1 MIYVILGFLMMKQMT
16 KYDIKSV
23 LSREISPFY
32 ASSYGSI
39 NSAIKKLLEL
49 NYIDF
54 TETVTNGRHK
64 KIYFLL
70 SEGEAAFI
78 HWLKKEIVIGKQKDD
93 LSLKL
98 FFYGFL
104 PIEERI
110 QRLETYY
117 VTQQNNF
124 QEYTTYYEEAS
135 KVNYPKEVADIASCQ
150 IMTLDYATK
159 HLACDLE
166 WVASIIKSLKEE
178 VNDQCSK

>member
-1 MIYVILGFLMMKQMT
+1 MKQMT

-23 LSREISPFY
+23 LNREISPFY

-39 NSAIKKLLEL
+39 NNGIKKLLEL
-49 NYIDF
+49 NFIDF
-54 TETVTNGRHK
+54 TETITNGRHK
-64 KIYFLL
+64 KVYVILN
-70 SEGEAAFI
+70 EGEEAFI
-78 HWLKKEIVIGKQKDD
+78 NWLKEDIEIKKQKDD

-110 QRLETYY
+110 RLLENYY
-117 VTQQNNF
+117 VKQKKNYEEF
-124 QEYTTYYEEAS
+124 TTYYDEAS

-159 HLACDLE
+159 HLACNLE
-166 WVASIIKSLKEE
+166 WLETTIKDLKED
-178 VNDQCSK
+178 VNE

>member
-23 LSREISPFY
+23 LSRELSPFY

-39 NSAIKKLLEL
+39 NNGIKKLLEL

-54 TETVTNGRHK
+54 TETVDNGRHK
-64 KIYFLL
+64 KVYFLL
-70 SEGEAAFI
+70 SEGEDAFI
-78 HWLKKEIVIGKQKDD
+78 DWLKKEIEIGNQKDD

-110 QRLETYY
+110 QQLETYY
-117 VTQQNNF
+117 VKQQ
-124 QEYTTYYEEAS
+124 EHYEAYTTYYNEAS
-135 KVNYPKEVADIASCQ
+135 TVDYPKEVADIASCQ

-166 WVASIIKSLKEE
+166 WLATVIKSLKEKANE
-178 VNDQCSK
+178 

>member
-1 MIYVILGFLMMKQMT
+1 MIYVILGFLMMKKMT
-16 KYDIKSV
+16 KYDIKSI

-39 NSAIKKLLEL
+39 NNGIKRLLEL

-54 TETVTNGRHK
+54 TETVTNGRQK

-70 SEGEAAFI
+70 PEGIVAFTN
-78 HWLKKEIVIGKQKDD
+78 WLKEDIEIGKQKDN
-93 LSLKL
+93 LPLKL

-104 PIEERI
+104 TLEERI
-110 QRLETYY
+110 QRLQTYY
-117 VTQQNNF
+117 DKQQQNY
-124 QEYTTYYEEAS
+124 QEYINYYSEAS
-135 KVNYPKEVADIASCQ
+135 KVKFPKEVADIASCQ

-166 WVASIIKSLKEE
+166 WLETVIKRLKEE
-178 VNDQCSK
+178 ANE